1 MDTLYLIHFV
11 AKYKH
16 AQHYLGL
23 SNDVPRRLEEH
34 CSGQGSALMK
44 AVTEADIPLDVV
56 RTWKDADR
64 MQERQLKSR
73 HNAPR
78 LCPICNP
85 RSWQSNAN
93 HSKVR

>member
-23 SNDVPRRLEEH
+23 SNDVPRRMEEH
-34 CSGQGSALMK
+34 RSGQGSALMK
-44 AVTEADIPLDVV
+44 AVTQADIPWDVV
-56 RTWKDADR
+56 RTWKNADR
-64 MQERQLKSR
+64 MLERRLKNQK
-73 HNAPR
+73 NAWH

-85 RSWQSNAN
+85 KHYQNRE
-93 HSKVR
+93 

>member
-23 SNDVPRRLEEH
+23 SNDIPRRMEEH
-34 CSGQGSALMK
+34 SSGQGSALMK
-44 AVTEADIPLDVV
+44 AVTQADIPWEVV
-56 RTWKDADR
+56 RTWKQADR
-64 MQERQLKSR
+64 MLERRLKNQK
-73 HNAPR
+73 NAWR

-85 RSWQSNAN
+85 KHYQNRE
-93 HSKVR
+93 